1 MGALV
6 KPISGSEKP
15 QNFLDLQGFW
25 GFLFAFRGQIV
36 GKN

>member
-15 QNFLDLQGFW
+15 QNFLEKQGFW